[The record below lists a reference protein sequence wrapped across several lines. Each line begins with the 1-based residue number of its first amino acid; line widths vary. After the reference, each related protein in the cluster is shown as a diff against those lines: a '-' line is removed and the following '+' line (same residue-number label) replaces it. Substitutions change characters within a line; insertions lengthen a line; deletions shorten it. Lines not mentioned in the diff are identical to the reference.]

1 MENELIQLYNN
12 SNLPKEGWI
21 QGCFHCSL
29 KTSLLIDIM
38 TEKSYKHKKK
48 YLFQCFLCKDCRRT
62 FSRNDILYYNFI
74 RDCKIYIYDKYYDLI
89 SC

>member
-12 SNLPKEGWI
+12 SHLPKEGWI

-48 YLFQCFLCKDCRRT
+48 YLFQCFYVKIVDEHFQEMT
-62 FSRNDILYYNFI
+62 FCTIIL
-74 RDCKIYIYDKYYDLI
+74 
-89 SC
+89 